1 MEQIY
6 LLQIQEDPIFS
17 KKTTVTLIMELNK
30 AVGIK
35 GSLLDL
41 ILQELNSNL
50 DLFPECHNNLLK
62 EFLLLQ
68 LVQQWQESKVLEDQV

>member
-1 MEQIY
+1 MEQMY
-6 LLQIQEDPIFS
+6 LIEMQEDQIFS

-30 AVGIK
+30 AEEIK
-35 GSLLDL
+35 GNLLDL

-50 DLFPECHNNLLK
+50 DLFLECHNSSLK

-68 LVQQWQESKVLEDQV
+68 LVQLWQEFKVLEDLV